1 MRLPDSLR
9 RAGHLL
15 VRNRR
20 RTLARFRHIAPATIP
35 GLYLRALR
43 LGLRDPMRGV
53 PPDRP
58 ERLVVTLSSI
68 PSRLGHLRGVLN
80 SLIDQSVPA
89 DRIVLAL
96 PAYSRREQRAYPAA
110 ADLRLPRGIEVVPCE
125 DFGPVT
131 KLLPALA
138 AEPRAH
144 LVVVDDDAVYP
155 RDFLATLLDAARRH
169 PGCALGY
176 RGVRLA
182 PPRHLV
188 DLEHVF
194 ATAIAEPVAVDI
206 LFGTWGYLLPPG
218 TLDGAAHPRTGEA
231 FRWTDDVWVSGQ
243 LARARVPRLVVP
255 AVAMPVETGNSMR
268 RSLAGGPNR
277 SGHNDEIAIAAF
289 AADW

>member
-1 MRLPDSLR
+1 M
-9 RAGHLL
+9 
-15 VRNRR
+15 
-20 RTLARFRHIAPATIP
+20 
-35 GLYLRALR
+35 
-43 LGLRDPMRGV
+43 
-53 PPDRP
+53 
-58 ERLVVTLSSI
+58 SSI

-80 SLIDQSVPA
+80 SLIDQSIPA

-96 PAYSRREQRAYPAA
+96 PAYSRREQRAYPSA
-110 ADLRLPRGIEVVPCE
+110 ADLRLPRGIEVMPCE

-138 AEPRAH
+138 AEPGAH
-144 LVVVDDDAVYP
+144 LVVVDDDVVYP
-155 RDFLATLLDAARRH
+155 RDFLRTLLDATRRH

-182 PPRHLV
+182 PPQPLV

-194 ATAIAEPVAVDI
+194 ATAIAESVTVDI

-218 TLDGAAHPRTGEA
+218 TLDAAVHPRTGEA

-243 LARARVPRLVVP
+243 LARAKVPRLVVP

-277 SGHNDEIAIAAF
+277 SGNNDEIAIAAF

>member
-1 MRLPDSLR
+1 MVSAALR
-9 RAGHLL
+9 RVGHLL
-15 VRNRR
+15 ARNRR

-35 GLYLRALR
+35 GLYLRTLR
-43 LGLRDPMRGV
+43 LGLRDPVPGV
-53 PPDRP
+53 PPARP

-68 PSRLGHLRGVLN
+68 PSRIGHLRGVLN

-89 DRIVLAL
+89 DRSVLAL
-96 PAYSRREQRAYPAA
+96 PSYSRREQRAYPSA
-110 ADLRLPRGIEVVPCE
+110 ADLRLPKGIEVLPCE

-131 KLLPALA
+131 KLLPALE

-155 RDFLATLLDAARRH
+155 RDFLGTLLDAARRH

-182 PPRHLV
+182 PPQPLV

-194 ATAIAEPVAVDI
+194 ATGVAEPVAVDI

-218 TLDGAAHPRTGEA
+218 TLSGGAHRRAGEA
-231 FRWTDDVWVSGQ
+231 FRWTVDVWVSGQ

-255 AVAMPVETGNSMR
+255 ATAMPVETGNSMR